1 VGADTGRRAYA
12 RALSLTQSR
21 GFLAV
26 VLVLAVAAGVAATAR
41 GDRLPT
47 VLAAALAVLCAWR
60 VRPGTGRPAG
70 R

>member
-26 VLVLAVAAGVAATAR
+26 VLVLAVAATAR
-41 GDRLPT
+41 GDRLST